1 MAIDKEFLETH
12 FQGVEKADE
21 HISAIIAEHDKEKI
35 AILKN
40 RDDMAGEKKA
50 ADKKLAELQERFTG
64 LETANKELNEK
75 LESGLPDK
83 EKQVF
88 QAELEKNKAN
98 IIKITDEYNKAKA
111 EYEEKISTLSKEK
124 TDYIIGEEFSKL
136 VNANPAI
143 FSFMKDGLHKRFFAD
158 YPKSGFE
165 PFEYGGKSEFVNKD
179 GKKMADLLNDF
190 LSTEEGKHYL
200 QNTSTGGGAVGGS
213 SQKGF
218 NGKNPWVKE
227 SRNLTEQARILNE
240 NPNLAVT
247 LKAQAG
253 VS

>member
-1 MAIDKEFLETH
+1 MAINKEFLETY
-12 FQGVEKADE
+12 FQGVDKADE
-21 HISAIIAEHDKEKI
+21 HISAIIAEYEKTN
-35 AILKN
+35 LPLVKN
-40 RDDMAGEKKA
+40 RDDILAEKKA
-50 ADKKLAELQERFTG
+50 GDKRNSELLERYAA
-64 LETANKELNEK
+64 LEAANKELNEK

-83 EKQVF
+83 EKQIY
-88 QAELEKNKAN
+88 QTEIEKHKTN
-98 IIKITDEYNKAKA
+98 IVNITNEYSKAKTD
-111 EYEEKISTLSKEK
+111 YEEQINVLKKEK

-165 PFEYGGKSEFVNKD
+165 PFEYGGKNEFVNKD

-200 QNTSTGGGAVGGS
+200 QDTSTGGGAQGS
-213 SQKGF
+213 FSSKGF
-218 NGKNPWVKE
+218 TGKNPWAKE
-227 SRNLTEQARILNE
+227 SINLTEQARILNE